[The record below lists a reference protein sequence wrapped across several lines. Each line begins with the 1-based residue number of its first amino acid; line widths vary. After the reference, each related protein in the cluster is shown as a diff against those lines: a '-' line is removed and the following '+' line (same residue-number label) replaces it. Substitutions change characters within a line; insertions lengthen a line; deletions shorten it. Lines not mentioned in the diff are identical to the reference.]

1 MAEAVKAGGT
11 GLRNVVVGEGA
22 ISTIDGHR
30 GILSYRGID
39 IHDLARNVRY
49 VPIDER

>member
-11 GLRNVVVGEGA
+11 GLRNVVVGEGD
-22 ISTIDGHR
+22 SR
-30 GILSYRGID
+30 
-39 IHDLARNVRY
+39 VRATRLRRF